1 MLKNLGL
8 KGKLISF
15 SALMSFFLAVVGI
28 AGMFSL
34 KTVIEKYSHIAN
46 TNLPNL
52 ASANSLRYSASRSWG
67 TLLMLTESDLTDA
80 QIDAQLEHFK
90 QYLADYQAADNA
102 YNDIPFLQGEKEVY
116 DPMAANWKKYVGIA
130 TSALELV
137 KKKSQEDHKAYHD
150 ILMKQLDPIR
160 TELLAAQ
167 GKLIEFHK
175 KDAKEFQEAASS
187 AAKIGNAV
195 AISFTFAGL
204 VIAFTIGLLFARS
217 LSSTL
222 AAIAERLGAGAHEI
236 AAASNQV
243 ASASS
248 QLSASATEQAASL
261 QETSSSIEEMNA
273 MVTKNADN
281 SARSQQVSGSG
292 RNTALEGKKS
302 VQQMTA
308 AVEEIKK
315 SNADV
320 LSAVEKSN
328 ANISDI
334 VKVIT
339 EIGTRTKVINDI
351 VFQTKLLSFNAS
363 VEAARAG
370 EHGKGFAVV
379 AEEVGNLA
387 QMSGN
392 AAREISGM
400 LDESVKKVEAIVAE
414 TKTSVE
420 SIIICARGKID
431 HGIETA
437 NRCSTVLEEL
447 VGKVDEINVMATE
460 VSTASQEQAR
470 GVQEIT
476 RAMNQL
482 DQVTQQNASASQEAA
497 ASAEEMSS
505 QAGVLREVVQ
515 ELQKTVRGR
524 DGTGESGGHQIHQAP
539 KRTAHRQAAPVVH
552 SSHDNKVVALSS
564 VRKSREGMRVP
575 DENDPRFREV

>member
-1 MLKNLGL
+1 MGL
-8 KGKLISF
+8 KGKLVGF
-15 SALMSFFLAVVGI
+15 SALMSLFLAIVGI
-28 AGMFSL
+28 VGMISL
-34 KTVIEKYSHIAN
+34 KTVIDKYSHIAN
-46 TNLPNL
+46 TNLPNIE
-52 ASANSLRYSASRSWG
+52 NTNGMRYLASRSWG
-67 TLLMLTESDLTDA
+67 SLLMLSQTGLADSEYET
-80 QIDAQLEHFK
+80 QIEHFK
-90 QYLADYQAADNA
+90 KYVEEYQKEDQNYNA
-102 YNDIPFLQGEKEVY
+102 IPFLPGEAAVY
-116 DPMAANWKKYVGIA
+116 DPMNAAWKKYVTLA
-130 TSALELV
+130 TSAVELA
-137 KKKSQEDHKAYHD
+137 KSKNPEDRKTYH
-150 ILMKQLDPIR
+150 
-160 TELLAAQ
+160 TLLTKDLNALRNEVFEGQ
-167 GKLIEFHK
+167 GKLIDYHV
-175 KDAKEFQEAASS
+175 KDAKVFQESAKEAAR
-187 AAKIGNAV
+187 IGNIVSITFTLVGLIVVFAV
-195 AISFTFAGL
+195 
-204 VIAFTIGLLFARS
+204 GLLFARA
-217 LSSTL
+217 LSATL
-222 AAIAERLGAGAHEI
+222 AAIAERLGAGANEI
-236 AAASNQV
+236 AAASSQV

-281 SARSQQVSGSG
+281 SARSQQVAGSG

-302 VQQMTA
+302 VQQMTT

-320 LSAVEKSN
+320 LAAVEKSN

-400 LDESVKKVEAIVAE
+400 LDESVKKVEAIVSE

-420 SIIICARGKID
+420 SIIIAARDKID
-431 HGIETA
+431 HGIQTA
-437 NRCSTVLEEL
+437 NRCSSVLEEL

-482 DQVTQQNASASQEAA
+482 DQVTQQNASASQQAA

-515 ELQKTVRGR
+515 ELQRTVRGKSA
-524 DGTGESGGHQIHQAP
+524 GGETSSRPSQASTQTKRKPSPQRSKPVSHEPKVIPISIAKKPGSGG
-539 KRTAHRQAAPVVH
+539 
-552 SSHDNKVVALSS
+552 
-564 VRKSREGMRVP
+564 VP
-575 DENDPRFREV
+575 DANDPRFQEV